1 MTDYIPIDC
10 SRYSEFELAIMHR
23 TRLRLSWRDAAG
35 NLHLETLL
43 PTDLRT
49 RRGAEYL
56 VVASTTGREQEIRLD
71 RIITGKPVTDSR
83 S

>member
-23 TRLRLSWRDAAG
+23 TRLRLGWRDAAG
-35 NLHLETLL
+35 AIHVETLL
-43 PTDLRT
+43 PADLHT

-56 VVASTTGREQEIRLD
+56 VAVSTTGRKHEIRLD
-71 RIITGKPVTDSR
+71 HIISSEPMA
-83 S
+83 